1 MSAAPPALP
10 WPQHPLRA
18 GMTCV
23 HRIRLRRRCDPVTA
37 QTPGGRC
44 LGLPPQPRAVP
55 QTCEVAFYPH
65 CLEEGRTVGWLRGG
79 GGVGSTRRKGQVPR
93 EVLSPGQRQLRL
105 SLKRAALAARLEEK
119 RPTWAGGLWSPPPE
133 RTALPPGSEG
143 GERAMWSHTRARVC
157 HAFRFFARQG
167 LFQTSCVKVPPAR
180 NTGRVLFEDGAM
192 ATSHRNVGSGG
203 LSCRRRLIKF

>member
-1 MSAAPPALP
+1 MTPYRPRPPGAGASGCRLSHV
-10 WPQHPLRA
+10 QYLRPA
-18 GMTCV
+18 
-23 HRIRLRRRCDPVTA
+23 RWLFI
-37 QTPGGRC
+37 
-44 LGLPPQPRAVP
+44 
-55 QTCEVAFYPH
+55 PH
-65 CLEEGRTVGWLRGG
+65 CLEEGRTVGWLRGV

-143 GERAMWSHTRARVC
+143 GERATWSHACARVC

-167 LFQTSCVKVPPAR
+167 LFPTSCVKVPPAR

-192 ATSHRNVGSGG
+192 IHRIGMWVLGG
-203 LSCRRRLIKF
+203 RHAGGG